1 MITPFSAKKADV
13 QSYGLRRAGRNAF
26 FLIPLL
32 IVALLSS
39 GCFRYTPSRSELE
52 TEGTS
57 NIAGADA
64 FESYQAR
71 LRQRLNALVAER
83 APLVGSHS
91 EQSYRIG
98 VSDGLKIDVFGFS
111 ELSGEMEVNE
121 TGKITLPLVGAV
133 DAAGKTVAELN
144 AELTAQFSRF
154 VRNPKVRLTVDRYNA
169 HRVSVSGAVVK
180 PGFYSIKTSGYLL
193 TELLAEVGG
202 TKDNAGNRL
211 YLIPG
216 PVASHP
222 AAPSAN
228 SSAGSA
234 AGEKLNERAGV
245 EIDLEELT
253 GTLEKPPLLIP
264 LLPGDTVIVP
274 EAGQFRVDG
283 EVERP
288 GSFPV
293 SRRTSSLSAI
303 AAAGGFTYAANV
315 NEVEVIRDIGN
326 GQKASLT
333 VDLEKIAFQG
343 SKDISLRDGDVVIV
357 PSAAGRFR
365 ARQVVEAFRSIM
377 RGGVTGSIRYQ

>member
-1 MITPFSAKKADV
+1 M
-13 QSYGLRRAGRNAF
+13 N
-26 FLIPLL
+26 
-32 IVALLSS
+32 LLSS
-39 GCFRYTPSRSELE
+39 KTLAILLCLLITGCFRYTPSRSELE
-52 TEGTS
+52 SEGES
-57 NIAGADA
+57 QVAGADA
-64 FESYQAR
+64 FESYQTR
-71 LRQRLNALVAER
+71 LRNRLSTLVAER
-83 APLVGSHS
+83 AALVGPHS

-98 VSDGLKIDVFGFS
+98 ASDVLKIDVFGFS

-121 TGKITLPLVGAV
+121 NGMITLPLVGAIQ
-133 DAAGKTVAELN
+133 AATRTVAELN
-144 AELTAQFSRF
+144 TDLTAQYARF

-169 HRVSVSGAVVK
+169 HRVSVVGSVVK
-180 PGFYSIKTSGYLL
+180 PGFYPLKNSGYLL

-211 YLIPG
+211 YLIPARSG
-216 PVASHP
+216 QPSGI
-222 AAPSAN
+222 APSA
-228 SSAGSA
+228 AEATTA
-234 AGEKLNERAGV
+234 APTTTEPAPVVGANGGAGV

-253 GTLEKPPLLIP
+253 GTLERAPLLIP
-264 LLPGDTVIVP
+264 LLPGDTIIVP

-315 NEVEVIRDIGN
+315 NEVEVIRDIGG
-326 GQKASLT
+326 GQKAALT
-333 VDLEKIAFQG
+333 VDLEKIAFHGMQ
-343 SKDISLRDGDVVIV
+343 DISLRDGDVVIV

-365 ARQVVEAFRSIM
+365 ARQVVETFRSIM

>member
-1 MITPFSAKKADV
+1 MALHYFSKKAPFFT
-13 QSYGLRRAGRNAF
+13 SGYRRPGRNALLL
-26 FLIPLL
+26 LILSLPLL
-32 IVALLSS
+32 AS

-52 TEGTS
+52 TDGQS
-57 NIAGADA
+57 NVAGPDA
-64 FESYQAR
+64 FNAYQTR
-71 LRQRLNALVAER
+71 LRRRLDALVAER
-83 APLVGSHS
+83 AALVGSHS
-91 EQSYRIG
+91 EQAYRIG
-98 VSDGLKIDVFGFS
+98 VSDVLKIDVFGFS

-121 TGKITLPLVGAV
+121 SGTISLPLVGAV
-133 DAAGKTVAELN
+133 QAADKTVAELN
-144 AELTAQFSRF
+144 TDLTIQFARF
-154 VRNPKVRLTVDRYNA
+154 VRNPKVRVTVDRYSA

-180 PGFYSIKTSGYLL
+180 PGFYPIRTSGYLL

-211 YLIPG
+211 YLIPAKS
-216 PVASHP
+216 PQ
-222 AAPSAN
+222 
-228 SSAGSA
+228 A
-234 AGEKLNERAGV
+234 AGAVPSKDNDGSGV

-253 GTLEKPPLLIP
+253 GTLERPPLLIP
-264 LLPGDTVIVP
+264 LVAGDTVIVP

-315 NEVEVIRDIGN
+315 NEVEVIRDIGG

-343 SKDISLRDGDVVIV
+343 SQDISLRDGDVVIV

>member
-1 MITPFSAKKADV
+1 MTSPFSTKKADA
-13 QSYGLRRAGRNAF
+13 STCGFNRPGLNP
-26 FLIPLL
+26 FLSIPLAIL
-32 IVALLSS
+32 LLLSS
-39 GCFRYTPSRSELE
+39 SCFRYTPSRSELE
-52 TEGTS
+52 TQGS
-57 NIAGADA
+57 SDIAGPDA
-64 FESYQAR
+64 FDSYQSR
-71 LRQRLNALVAER
+71 LRERLNTLVKER
-83 APLVGSHS
+83 AQLIGAHS

-121 TGKITLPLVGAV
+121 TGSITLPLVGAV

-144 AELTAQFSRF
+144 AELTAQFGRF

-180 PGFYSIKTSGYLL
+180 PGFYSIKTAGYLL

-211 YLIPG
+211 YLIPA
-216 PVASHP
+216 PANAQVPAPANAQVATAMP
-222 AAPSAN
+222 I
-228 SSAGSA
+228 
-234 AGEKLNERAGV
+234 ERAGV

-315 NEVEVIRDIGN
+315 NEVEVIRDIGS
-326 GQKASLT
+326 GKKASLT

-343 SKDISLRDGDVVIV
+343 APDISLRDGDVVIV

>member
-1 MITPFSAKKADV
+1 MNPPFSTKKADV
-13 QSYGLRRAGRNAF
+13 LPCGLNRAGRNAF
-26 FLIPLL
+26 LL
-32 IVALLSS
+32 ISVLLITLLAS
-39 GCFRYTPSRSELE
+39 GCFRYTPSRSELS
-52 TEGTS
+52 TEGSS
-57 NIAGADA
+57 NIAGPDA

-83 APLVGSHS
+83 APLLGSHS

-98 VSDGLKIDVFGFS
+98 ISDALKIDVFGFS
-111 ELSGEMEVNE
+111 ELSGEMEVSE
-121 TGKITLPLVGAV
+121 TGTITLPLVGAV
-133 DAAGKTVAELN
+133 DAADKSVAELN
-144 AELTAQFSRF
+144 AELTAQFAKF

-211 YLIPG
+211 YLIP
-216 PVASHP
+216 
-222 AAPSAN
+222 APSNGAAADGLNAAN
-228 SSAGSA
+228 N
-234 AGEKLNERAGV
+234 KQNERAGV
-245 EIDLEELT
+245 EIDLEELN

-315 NEVEVIRDIGN
+315 NEVEVIRDIGS

-343 SKDISLRDGDVVIV
+343 SPDISLRDGDVVIV